1 MWLGRVAGPQN
12 CGADRAAGHGLTGL
26 RADRAVRRTRVGEPR
41 GRRATAADD
50 LREAAVIGHSGRM
63 SSNSAVPPGDAFQDH
78 YPDDVAA
85 CFGCGRLNPDGHHI
99 RTTWDGDQTVTRFTP
114 APEQTAMPGY
124 VYGGLIASLIDC
136 AGTGSAAGAAY
147 RAAGRTMG
155 DPDDPEPPLR
165 FVTGRLEVDYL
176 APTPMGV
183 ELVVRGRIEEVT
195 ERKVVVA
202 LTVTA
207 AGMVADAVADAVAD
221 TVADAVVARGRVIAV
236 RMPTTM
242 GA

>member
-1 MWLGRVAGPQN
+1 MWLGAGTAESRGGRAPRRAGS
-12 CGADRAAGHGLTGL
+12 GADG
-26 RADRAVRRTRVGEPR
+26 
-41 GRRATAADD
+41 

-63 SSNSAVPPGDAFQDH
+63 SSNSAVPPGEAFQDH

-114 APEQTAMPGY
+114 APEQTAVPGY
-124 VYGGLIASLIDC
+124 VYGGLIASLVDC
-136 AGTGSAAGAAY
+136 SGTGSAAGAAY

-155 DPDDPEPPLR
+155 DPNDTEPPLR

-183 ELVVRGRIEEVT
+183 ELVVRGQIEEIT
-195 ERKVVVA
+195 ARKVVVA

-207 AGMVADAVADAVAD
+207 AGMAADTEADTEADKEADAAAEA
-221 TVADAVVARGRVIAV
+221 AVARGRVVAV
-236 RMPTTM
+236 LLPPTM